1 MCQLCGAV
9 ELVLTELRQQA
20 ASLTELHRELHDDNR
35 LIESRL
41 SELPMTVD
49 TVTSSLVRLITDAAN
64 SRCILG
70 AAVIDT
76 DM

>member
-1 MCQLCGAV
+1 MD
-9 ELVLTELRQQA
+9 LVLTELRQQA

-41 SELPMTVD
+41 SALPMTVD

-70 AAVIDT
+70 APVIDS